1 MPTVAS
7 EGRIPCGISGA
18 LSSCITAVGADSAPG
33 QGENMVL
40 IDEVSLSFSFVSSSM
55 SRKKQ

>member
-1 MPTVAS
+1 MAS